1 MQKIN
6 LEDAIYWKLA
16 AKLDSSGFTSMDEY
30 VNALLS
36 KALQEEKNS
45 CISDAER
52 QTIEER
58 LRQLGYM

>member
-16 AKLDSSGFTSMDEY
+16 AKLDNSGFTTMDEY

-45 CISDAER
+45 SISDAER